1 MLPVSKLRSLSSA
14 KQTRTGE
21 EPTMDQKKDLDL
33 SESGHA
39 SDRTADQLRAE
50 LGTNS
55 VPEASRMA
63 SDANREHDDTNDKAV
78 GGTVGGV
85 GGAAVGAG
93 IGTLIAGPIGTAI
106 GAIAGAV
113 GGWWAGHATAAAADY
128 QEADDL
134 AYRSDYA
141 AAGTRPADRGYEDV
155 RPAYQL
161 GHVARR
167 NPDYEGKAFD
177 EVERDL
183 EKGWTTDL
191 RTKHGDW
198 SAVRQ
203 HALSAYSRTTD
214 KPRETTA
221 RSGDRVESAKDA
233 KAGNADL
240 RF

>member
-1 MLPVSKLRSLSSA
+1 
-14 KQTRTGE
+14 
-21 EPTMDQKKDLDL
+21 MDREKDLELND
-33 SESGHA
+33 SAHTA
-39 SDRTADQLRAE
+39 NRDADQLRAL
-50 LGTNS
+50 LGSNS

-63 SDANREHDDTNDKAV
+63 GDANREHADSGDKAV

-93 IGTLIAGPIGTAI
+93 IGTLVAGPIGTAI
-106 GAIAGAV
+106 GALAGAL
-113 GGWWAGHATAAAADY
+113 GGWWAGRATAAAADY

-134 AYRSDYA
+134 AYRSDYET
-141 AAGTRPADRGYEDV
+141 AGTRPADRVYDDV

-161 GHVARR
+161 GHIARR
-167 NPDYEGKAFD
+167 NPDYEGKAFE

-198 SAVRQ
+198 SGVRE
-203 HALSAYSRTTD
+203 HARSAYSRTTD
-214 KPRETTA
+214 KSRETTP
-221 RSGDRVESAKDA
+221 RSGDRVENAQDER
-233 KAGNADL
+233 AGNADL

>member
-1 MLPVSKLRSLSSA
+1 
-14 KQTRTGE
+14 
-21 EPTMDQKKDLDL
+21 MDRNKDLELNDTA
-33 SESGHA
+33 H
-39 SDRTADQLRAE
+39 TADRNADKLRAE

-63 SDANREHDDTNDKAV
+63 ADAGRERVNTTDKAV

-128 QEADDL
+128 KESDDL
-134 AYRSDYA
+134 AYRSDYETA
-141 AAGTRPADRGYEDV
+141 ETRIADRGYDDV

-161 GHVARR
+161 GHIARR
-167 NPDYEGKAFD
+167 NPDYAGKKFE
-177 EVERDL
+177 EVESDL

-198 SAVRQ
+198 SAVRR
-203 HALSAYSRTTD
+203 HAHSAYSSTGD
-214 KPRETTA
+214 ESRETTA
-221 RSGDRVESAKDA
+221 RPGDRAENAKDA
-233 KAGNADL
+233 RAGNADV

>member
-1 MLPVSKLRSLSSA
+1 
-14 KQTRTGE
+14 
-21 EPTMDQKKDLDL
+21 MDYKKDFDL
-33 SESGHA
+33 NDSA
-39 SDRTADQLRAE
+39 RTADRNEDQLRTD

-63 SDANREHDDTNDKAV
+63 SDTNRAHTDKGDKTV

-93 IGTLIAGPIGTAI
+93 IGTLVAGPIGTAI
-106 GAIAGAV
+106 GALAGAV
-113 GGWWAGHATAAAADY
+113 GGWWAGRATAAAADY
-128 QEADDL
+128 KEADDL
-134 AYRSDYA
+134 AYRSDYETA
-141 AAGTRPADRGYEDV
+141 ETRAADRGYDDV

-161 GHVARR
+161 GHIARK
-167 NPDYEGKAFD
+167 NPDYAGKKFED
-177 EVERDL
+177 VERDL

-203 HALSAYSRTTD
+203 HANSAYSRTGGES
-214 KPRETTA
+214 RETTT
-221 RSGDRVESAKDA
+221 RPGDRAENAKDER
-233 KAGNADL
+233 AGNADV